1 MLDMHKNCP
10 ENVHCQP
17 CTLTATLSVRESLP
31 MMRKTKVLAVSRYSV
46 TLSMFYSVLLMPA
59 ILREQWHN
67 RDMEESG

>member
-1 MLDMHKNCP
+1 
-10 ENVHCQP
+10 
-17 CTLTATLSVRESLP
+17 
-31 MMRKTKVLAVSRYSV
+31 MMRKIKVLAVSRYSV